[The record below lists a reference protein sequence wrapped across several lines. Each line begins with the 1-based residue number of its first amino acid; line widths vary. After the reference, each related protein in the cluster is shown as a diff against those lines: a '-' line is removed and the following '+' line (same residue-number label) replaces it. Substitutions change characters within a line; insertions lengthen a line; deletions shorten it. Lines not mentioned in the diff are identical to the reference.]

1 VLAALVERSCAS
13 QPAATRSRRRLW
25 LVSGRRVRDHAR
37 SYSKQLDRSTLARWH
52 ASPCSRAMASARV
65 YEGSVNGERKG
76 DVADGIFEHDLAI
89 IIAEA

>member
-1 VLAALVERSCAS
+1 
-13 QPAATRSRRRLW
+13 
-25 LVSGRRVRDHAR
+25 
-37 SYSKQLDRSTLARWH
+37 
-52 ASPCSRAMASARV
+52 MASARV